1 LIARETPTTR
11 DKLRAHRDQKRS
23 TRVYISITQSQCHQL
38 QKRPQ
43 KLPQQRPQPQAQPA
57 PRAKQQQRKPPESA
71 LQMYNVRLDIHSP
84 NTPGSPSSKIHLLTH
99 YSAGDPTPTG
109 KKRRYKPGTVALK
122 EIRRYQRSY
131 DLLIAKLPFARL
143 VREVALDLLPA
154 EVGAELRWQSHAIQA
169 LQEAAE
175 AFMVH
180 LFEDTNLCAIH
191 AKRVTIMQKDIQL
204 ARRIRGVWGGLG

>member
-1 LIARETPTTR
+1 MPPKTGVRVARPSSSSAQAQAQSTT
-11 DKLRAHRDQKRS
+11 AGPSRS
-23 TRVYISITQSQCHQL
+23 TALKPTRGGARKSTTGG
-38 QKRPQ
+38 KRPAGSSSA
-43 KLPQQRPQPQAQPA
+43 RTSDVQPGDPA
-57 PRAKQQQRKPPESA
+57 P
-71 LQMYNVRLDIHSP
+71 
-84 NTPGSPSSKIHLLTH
+84 
-99 YSAGDPTPTG
+99 TG
-109 KKRRYKPGTVALK
+109 RRRRYRPGTGALK

-131 DLLIAKLPFARL
+131 DLLLLKLPFARL

-154 EVGAELRWQSHAIQA
+154 DVGPELRWQSHAIQA

-175 AFMVH
+175 AFLVH